1 MFWGRK
7 GNCSWNGLKTIHG
20 RSSWGR
26 LAFAL
31 TEDER
36 RQILRSAIV
45 AARQAYEETKRPTGV
60 CGLWQNAEV
69 GDPVFY
75 ESALKPIVEKL
86 DAAAARVSADMDE
99 KTVEELARSALP
111 VWHNFKFEVQRLRA
125 EYIEEYRASLR
136 GILENTVIQRPD
148 GTKEKLTRKEKPLS

>member
-31 TEDER
+31 TEDDR

-45 AARQAYEETKRPTGV
+45 AARQEYDETKRPTGV
-60 CGLWQNAEV
+60 CGLWRNAEV

-86 DAAAARVSADMDE
+86 DAASARVSADMDE
-99 KTVEELARSALP
+99 ATVDELARSALP
-111 VWHNFKFEVQRLRA
+111 AWHNFKFEVQRLRA
-125 EYIEEYRASLR
+125 EYLLR
-136 GILENTVIQRPD
+136 RMD
-148 GTKEKLTRKEKPLS
+148 GEVSK